1 MRYVKF
7 YATQPC
13 TCELLYT
20 QGVGWAGHLLRTTE
34 NCFFVFFCFSHQVE
48 EYNYECWLSYQLIC
62 SSPADTDLSF
72 LTHLGQRIQSPTTPR
87 VTPPSSLCRV
97 VFHHLFKGA
106 PAALSKSLTER
117 QSQGLGAAFHV
128 LGHVNEYT
136 VKQCSSSWMLFQ
148 YANCRLWAKLAEVVL
163 RSLSDSQELL
173 EKAMGCIHQPNG
185 MLGAQ
190 SLQDLSLDPTPV
202 LSRLRDVEFVGAKCR
217 VAYCL
222 AKSLSE
228 KQGNSIKMMQ
238 HKMETGDRGARGES
252 FEMEMP
258 RKIMKS
264 GVENALKLCAVQIAA
279 HSLWLQ
285 KLSDRSRVHSDT
297 VRYVIIVHLRY
308 LTCAVTG
315 TRVF

>member
-1 MRYVKF
+1 MQYNEPEDR
-7 YATQPC
+7 C
-13 TCELLYT
+13 HTCVYTYLELLRIFLFYP
-20 QGVGWAGHLLRTTE
+20 
-34 NCFFVFFCFSHQVE
+34 QVE
-48 EYNYECWLSYQLIC
+48 QYNYESWLTYQLIC
-62 SSPADTDLSF
+62 SSPADSELSF
-72 LTHLGQRIQSPTTPR
+72 LTHLGQQVQSTTTPR

-97 VFHHLFKGA
+97 IFHHLFKGA
-106 PAALSKSLTER
+106 PAALSKCLTER

-128 LGHVNEYT
+128 LGHVNKYT
-136 VKQCSSSWMLFQ
+136 VEQCSSSWMLFQ

-173 EKAMGCIHQPNG
+173 EKAMGYIHQPNG

-190 SLQDLSLDPTPV
+190 SLQDLLIESTPVNV

-228 KQGNSIKMMQ
+228 KQGNSIKMIQ
-238 HKMETGDRGARGES
+238 YKTETGDRGPRSES

-285 KLSDRSRVHSDT
+285 KLSDRSRIHSDI
-297 VRYVIIVHLRY
+297 VRYVTQFVSDIPLAQKLAQDCFYSMRSRLGVGCPSY
-308 LTCAVTG
+308 
-315 TRVF
+315 

>member
-1 MRYVKF
+1 M
-7 YATQPC
+7 
-13 TCELLYT
+13 
-20 QGVGWAGHLLRTTE
+20 
-34 NCFFVFFCFSHQVE
+34 
-48 EYNYECWLSYQLIC
+48 
-62 SSPADTDLSF
+62 
-72 LTHLGQRIQSPTTPR
+72 QSATTPR
-87 VTPPSSLCRV
+87 LSPPSSLCRV
-97 VFHHLFKGA
+97 MFHHLFKGA
-106 PAALSKSLTER
+106 PVVLSKCLTER
-117 QSQGLGAAFHV
+117 QNQGLGAAFHV
-128 LGHVNEYT
+128 LGHVNDYT

-163 RSLSDSQELL
+163 RSLSDSQELY

-190 SLQDLSLDPTPV
+190 SLQDLNCHLPLESTPASV
-202 LSRLRDVEFVGAKCR
+202 LSRLRDVEFVAGKCR

-228 KQGNSIKMMQ
+228 KQGNSIKMIQ
-238 HKMETGDRGARGES
+238 YKTETGDRGVRSES

-285 KLSDRSRVHSDT
+285 KLSDRSRVHSDI
-297 VRYVIIVHLRY
+297 VRYVIQSISDISLSQKLAREFFYSMRSRRSV
-308 LTCAVTG
+308 
-315 TRVF
+315 RVGCPSCLEMST